1 MCYTTYVGIRQ
12 RVIQKELF
20 QWDCSQFK
28 ATRSIRPMFHI
39 YHPHHRGGITRT
51 LTRRIK
57 TSSSYLPIWGTC
69 FASIRWATRK
79 EKRSVQTMIDF
90 LVVDYPNDDP
100 SKGGMQ
106 DGVSAIG
113 QKISQFYKISMH
125 TKANFYALAKAAFG
139 GNIDPAWKPN
149 RAELEGRYVVA
160 QILHKDPD
168 DQGRVYAKVG
178 SVSPYRGK
186 TNYDNVTA
194 TGASTDA
201 EDDTEIPALAGEA
214 DNVPF

>member
-1 MCYTTYVGIRQ
+1 VGLQSIQGNKVYSPDVSHLPPPPSWGNYKNFDEANKNFFLLPADMGYVL
-12 RVIQKELF
+12 RVDKMG
-20 QWDCSQFK
+20 D
-28 ATRSIRPMFHI
+28 
-39 YHPHHRGGITRT
+39 PHYSPYVDYDKDG
-51 LTRRIK
+51 
-57 TSSSYLPIWGTC
+57 
-69 FASIRWATRK
+69 K